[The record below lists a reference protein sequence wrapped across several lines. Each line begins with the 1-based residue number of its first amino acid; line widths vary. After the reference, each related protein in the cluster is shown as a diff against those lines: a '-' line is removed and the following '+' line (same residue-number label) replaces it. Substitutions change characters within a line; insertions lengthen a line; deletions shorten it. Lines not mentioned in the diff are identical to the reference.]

1 MPQQVRHPQ
10 RRNQVLSR
18 DRIIEVAIEILDTG
32 GESALTLRTI
42 TDRLATGSGA
52 VYYRVGTRDEL
63 LDAATE
69 AVITAVLASHVVKK
83 SDTPKDA
90 ILGVALALF
99 DAIAVHRWLAT
110 RLTIQIVR
118 YPLGQVTISIFETIG
133 RQVEALGVPRTAWF
147 DATSTIVHYI
157 LGAVSQHAR
166 VGAAATDGGA
176 DRQEFLDLTAV
187 AWKRLLPEQYPFM
200 HAIVD
205 QMRTHKDRQQF
216 VTGITIIMDGLP
228 RSH

>member
-1 MPQQVRHPQ
+1 MPQKVRHPH

-18 DRIIEVAIEILDTG
+18 DRIIEVAVEVLDTG

-69 AVITAVLASHVVKK
+69 AVISAVLADQVVKA
-83 SDTPKDA
+83 SDTPKEA

-99 DAIAVHRWLAT
+99 DAVAVHQWLAT

-118 YPLGQVTISIFETIG
+118 HPLGHVTVSIFERIG
-133 RQVEALGVPRTAWF
+133 RQVQALGVSRTAWF
-147 DATSTIVHYI
+147 DTTSTIVHYI

-176 DRQEFLDLTAV
+176 DRQEFLDQTAA
-187 AWKRLLPEQYPFM
+187 AWHRLPPEQYPFM

-205 QMRTHKDRQQF
+205 QMRTHEDRQQF
-216 VTGITIIMDGLP
+216 LTGMTIIMDGLP
-228 RSH
+228 RSL